1 MDREG
6 RKKSQILSAK
16 TTWDRGIWDTTR
28 MLTVVMV
35 DKLDVCLERKRKHF
49 WYRTVC
55 QEAGPKTVGSE
66 RRCVSTRWDYT
77 GYRCL

>member
-1 MDREG
+1 
-6 RKKSQILSAK
+6 
-16 TTWDRGIWDTTR
+16 

-66 RRCVSTRWDYT
+66 RRCISTRWDYT